1 MVPLSFGTETD
12 GSIIGPASINGVVG
26 IKPTIGLTS
35 RRGVIPLSRHMDS
48 VGLFARTV
56 ADAIHGLNVIAKHD
70 PHDRPVDL
78 PRPDREDNYG
88 VFLAG
93 KEALRGA
100 KFGIPVGRCQDLI
113 PVAQRYMTQT
123 LISLLHLEGARLF
136 TIDFDCAEDRIAS
149 DGKWDWYVKLE
160 SAV

>member
-1 MVPLSFGTETD
+1 MVPLSIGTDTD

-56 ADAIHGLNVIAKHD
+56 RDAMHGLNVIAKHD

-78 PRPDREDNYG
+78 PKPEREDNYG
-88 VFLAG
+88 VFLAS
-93 KEALRGA
+93 KETLRGA
-100 KFGIPVGRCQDLI
+100 KFGLPGRRCWDLI
-113 PVAQRYMTQT
+113 PVAQRYMTRT
-123 LISLLHLEGARLF
+123 LVSLLQEEGAR
-136 TIDFDCAEDRIAS
+136 IYEINFDSLANDRIAL
-149 DGKWDWYVKLE
+149 DGKWNW
-160 SAV
+160 

>member
-1 MVPLSFGTETD
+1 MVPLSVGTDTD

-56 ADAIHGLNVIAKHD
+56 ADAMHGLNVIAKHD

-78 PRPDREDNYG
+78 PKPEREDNYG
-88 VFLAG
+88 VFLAS
-93 KEALRGA
+93 KETLRGA
-100 KFGIPVGRCQDLI
+100 KFGLPGRRCWNLI
-113 PVAQRYMTQT
+113 PVAQRYMTRT
-123 LISLLHLEGARLF
+123 LVSLLQEEGARLYE
-136 TIDFDCAEDRIAS
+136 INLDSLANDRIAL
-149 DGKWDWYVKLE
+149 DGKWNW
-160 SAV
+160 